1 MPRNQQLTTK
11 MGDLH
16 GQSSLRNQLRT
27 MYLVFKAWEGGLH
40 KSQPVNPALILNIP
54 EYIIKRIFVKAY
66 KGFENTWTGLL
77 MKTPGNLSGGY
88 TGRGF
93 SWQVGVNKEDK
104 SRAGI
109 DATRW
114 IWNWRT
120 LHIHSINFQ
129 WLAVLSK

>member
-27 MYLVFKAWEGGLH
+27 IYLVFKAWEGGLH

-54 EYIIKRIFVKAY
+54 EYIIKGY
-66 KGFENTWTGLL
+66 LL
-77 MKTPGNLSGGY
+77 KLIKVLKILGQDYLWKPQETYLVDRLGGV
-88 TGRGF
+88 
-93 SWQVGVNKEDK
+93 SWSQVGVNKEEN
-104 SRAGI
+104 SGAGI
-109 DATRW
+109 DITRW
-114 IWNWRT
+114 IWNWMT